1 MGNPMLLLRVF
12 SSGGPYIKVILGM
25 AVAFLSLAAMHAEP
39 VRLRAVRVEG
49 SDEIRISWDGST
61 SESYQV
67 EFAPGPGAPFLPI
80 SGMVRGDTNSSF
92 SDSVARTGMR
102 FYRVST
108 LDPDAAGYVT
118 KAGLLDASAIASMSH
133 WVEGLKNLALFQHV
147 AYMTSLQ
154 KSHNTSS
161 GKTVSALKGP
171 TGVIQGAPAWTD
183 QGLSFA
189 ADGWVTIPNPF
200 GGGYLSELSLL
211 AVFDSDQ
218 SAGRLIFGSES
229 ELHGPSL
236 LAGGSAWQGV
246 SAENIFFDY
255 SVDGTTAPL
264 NYGHGGR
271 RTFVGGNTG
280 GPEMALATFSPDDV
294 SCQANM
300 DIRFHDSGTFPAIWN
315 NNLEW
320 RIGARLDGAFPFVGT
335 ISMVAAFDVAIS
347 DAQFDQIRRLY
358 RETLGA
364 TIALPSVNV
373 IIEGDSLSEESIII
387 TWGQELFLQPNWNGK
402 FNKRNVAR
410 GGEAIIQMVDEF
422 ESQVLPYATQPG
434 RNYLFIWGGAR
445 EIKQRSGE
453 AAFADLQTYWAMG
466 RKAGFKIVTFTIL
479 PNGEPTPQVPA
490 RRARLNELIRGAH
503 DEYDFLIDV
512 AQHPLLQ
519 DPYNATYYRPDLVH
533 LWREGNVL
541 IAEMINSVIPNP

>member
-1 MGNPMLLLRVF
+1 
-12 SSGGPYIKVILGM
+12 
-25 AVAFLSLAAMHAEP
+25 
-39 VRLRAVRVEG
+39 
-49 SDEIRISWDGST
+49 
-61 SESYQV
+61 
-67 EFAPGPGAPFLPI
+67 
-80 SGMVRGDTNSSF
+80 
-92 SDSVARTGMR
+92 
-102 FYRVST
+102 
-108 LDPDAAGYVT
+108 
-118 KAGLLDASAIASMSH
+118 
-133 WVEGLKNLALFQHV
+133 
-147 AYMTSLQ
+147 
-154 KSHNTSS
+154 
-161 GKTVSALKGP
+161 
-171 TGVIQGAPAWTD
+171 
-183 QGLSFA
+183 
-189 ADGWVTIPNPF
+189 
-200 GGGYLSELSLL
+200 
-211 AVFDSDQ
+211 
-218 SAGRLIFGSES
+218 
-229 ELHGPSL
+229 
-236 LAGGSAWQGV
+236 
-246 SAENIFFDY
+246 
-255 SVDGTTAPL
+255 
-264 NYGHGGR
+264 
-271 RTFVGGNTG
+271 
-280 GPEMALATFSPDDV
+280 MALATFSPDDV

-479 PNGEPTPQVPA
+479 PNGEPTPQVPV